1 MERTNKDLLKK
12 HINYLIEIRDNIA
25 VKNEEITKLKDKK
38 NDIELEINNLLYH
51 LNLEQKIF
59 VLNNNK
65 IQKKEYI
72 QYQNFSIKYL
82 EDKLKEYFSLN
93 KINLDLNNII
103 TFLKNNRDKKI
114 KSEIK
119 IY

>member
-1 MERTNKDLLKK
+1 MERTNKDLLKT
-12 HINYLIEIRDNIA
+12 HINHLINIRNNIA
-25 VKNEEITKLKDKK
+25 VKSDEITKLKEQK
-38 NDIELEINNLLYH
+38 NDVELEINSLLH
-51 LNLEQKIF
+51 DLNLEQKIF

-72 QYQNFSIKYL
+72 QYQSFSIKYL
-82 EDKLKEYFSLN
+82 ENKLKEYFSLN
-93 KINLDLNNII
+93 NINLNINNIMI
-103 TFLKNNRDKKI
+103 FLKNNRDKRI

>member
-12 HINYLIEIRDNIA
+12 HINYLINLRNDIA
-25 VKNEEITKLKDKK
+25 VKSDEITKLKEEK
-38 NDIELEINNLLYH
+38 NDVELEINSLLH
-51 LNLEQKIF
+51 DLNLEQKIF
-59 VLNNNK
+59 ILNNNK

-72 QYQNFSIKYL
+72 QYQCFSIKYL
-82 EDKLKEYFSLN
+82 ENNLKEYFSLN
-93 KINLDLNNII
+93 NINLNLNKIMI
-103 TFLKNNRDKKI
+103 FLKNNRDKRI